1 MEIELNKKSKIICI
15 LYKLLLLKT
24 ENILT
29 DVICVTKINRVIKY
43 HNYKAKK
50 HNYFCS
56 LSKNKNIL
64 ICF

>member
-1 MEIELNKKSKIICI
+1 MEIELNKKSEIICI

-43 HNYKAKK
+43 HNYKAMR
-50 HNYFCS
+50 FCS